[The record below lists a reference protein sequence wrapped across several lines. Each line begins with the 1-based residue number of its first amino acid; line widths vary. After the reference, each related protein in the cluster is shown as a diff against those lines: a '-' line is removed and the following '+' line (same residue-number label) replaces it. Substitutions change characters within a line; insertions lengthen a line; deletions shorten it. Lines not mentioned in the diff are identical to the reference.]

1 MRRGGVRERRGTDN
15 HPGESTDHG
24 GSDVEGDVAVRHAC
38 PMRGTDPAG
47 GRARGRG
54 NQAMPL
60 RGRDR
65 EIVAVREALDTV
77 RGGRGACV
85 VVEGAPGV
93 GKSRLL
99 AELDEMARRFGFD
112 VVSVQADELAQFA
125 AGAALQSALQTS
137 DGSDRTAAATD
148 DQRLWL
154 LDSITDA
161 LEDRAQRAPV
171 AVLVDDAQWADP
183 ATLFVLRTLPGRL
196 SASRILWVLAVRSET
211 ERPTVA
217 RVREDL
223 ERLGAQWLPLG
234 PLPQQELQRIAAD
247 LLGARP
253 SPGLAG
259 LLRGVAGNP
268 FLAIE
273 LVRAFVDTDA
283 ITVAAGVANLR
294 HHGIPVGFRL
304 SVAARLD
311 RLPEDAVRLLQI
323 GSVLGREF
331 DLGTAARMLG
341 RQVGSLLSGV
351 EAALNAGLL
360 SADGT
365 RLAFRHDL
373 IRQAVHDNLPL
384 AVRTTLHR
392 ETADSLRRTGARSAE
407 MAWHVVM
414 SGGPVDD
421 EAVTTLHTAVRE
433 LSSTA
438 PDAAA
443 DFAQRIAGL
452 LPPHDRRRIT
462 LLTEAAEYL
471 GRTRRVHEALDLVD
485 ATLSDGP
492 EPLQEACLRLVA
504 AEIHQAAGDDD
515 AAMTHLQQALDLPAL
530 PPYLR
535 IRMLK
540 TKATGHV
547 YLGDITAAEQTDTGL
562 VEAAYR
568 SGDPAL
574 VVSAEVFQSQT
585 FFYRGRVA
593 RALELAEEA
602 TRRTGT
608 ESAALHLRP
617 PRIPALWLATV
628 LTATDRLADTGR
640 ILREGQRETEALGLG
655 WSLPHWH
662 AARACALLE
671 QGALDDAA
679 VEAEASLTVADELEI
694 TQPNPQAR
702 SVLALVEIRRGDLA
716 KARDHLR
723 AAEAGSGTTAQR
735 YGLWVS
741 FARACLA
748 DAEGRDATAAV
759 ALTGSFGDREP
770 TRLLALPPSHWPGIV
785 RIALR
790 GEDPSVAQAV
800 FGALRSLTAQDDSQ
814 QIIGAVR
821 AHVDGLLHSDPR
833 ALASAVTGYR
843 STGRPLVL
851 AAACEDLG
859 ELMAT
864 SADTTPAIRYF
875 EEAGRLVSASGALR
889 DHERIRRRLRQLG
902 VRTGAPRHH
911 TTGPPPWGN
920 LTESERK
927 LIPLVVEGLTNRAIA
942 DRLYVSVHTVNTHM
956 KHIFTKL
963 GINTRVELTRLA
975 IERDGIA
982 DRAD

>member
-1 MRRGGVRERRGTDN
+1 MTGLR
-15 HPGESTDHG
+15 
-24 GSDVEGDVAVRHAC
+24 
-38 PMRGTDPAG
+38 
-47 GRARGRG
+47 
-54 NQAMPL
+54 L

-65 EIVAVREALDTV
+65 EITAVREALDTV

-85 VVEGAPGV
+85 VVEGTPGV

-99 AELDEMARRFGFD
+99 AELDEMARRSGFD
-112 VVSVQADELAQFA
+112 VVSVRADELDQYA
-125 AGAALQSALQTS
+125 AGAALQSALHSS
-137 DGSDRTAAATD
+137 DGSNRAAAATD

-161 LEDRAQRAPV
+161 LEDRAQHAPV

-196 SASRILWVLAVRSET
+196 AASRILWVLAVRSDT

-223 ERLGAQWLPLG
+223 ERLGARWLTLG
-234 PLPQQELQRIAAD
+234 PLPQQELQDIAAD
-247 LLGARP
+247 VLGARP
-253 SPGLAG
+253 SPGLAR
-259 LLRGVAGNP
+259 LLRAVAGNP

-273 LVRAFVDTDA
+273 LVRAFADTDA
-283 ITVAAGVANLR
+283 AKMEAGEAGLL
-294 HHGIPVGFRL
+294 HDGIPVSFRR
-304 SVAARLD
+304 SIAARLD
-311 RLPEDAVRLLQI
+311 RLPDDAVRLLQI

-360 SADGT
+360 SADGP

-373 IRQAVHDNLPL
+373 IRQAVHENLPL
-384 AVRTTLHR
+384 AVRTALHR
-392 ETADSLRRTGARSAE
+392 EAADSLRGIGARSAE
-407 MAWHVVM
+407 VAWHVVM

-421 EAVTTLHTAVRE
+421 DAVTTLTTAVRE
-433 LSSTA
+433 LSSSA

-443 DFAQRIAGL
+443 DLAQRVAGL
-452 LPPHDRRRIT
+452 LPPHDGRRIT
-462 LLTEAAEYL
+462 LLTDAAEYL

-485 ATLSDGP
+485 TTLPEGL
-492 EPLQEACLRLVA
+492 EPLQEAYLRLVA
-504 AEIHQAAGDDD
+504 AEIHQAAGDDA

-530 PPYLR
+530 PPDLR
-535 IRMLK
+535 VRLLK

-547 YLGDITAAEQTDTGL
+547 YLGDITAAEQTGPWL
-562 VEAAYR
+562 VEASYR
-568 SGDPAL
+568 SHDPAV
-574 VVSAEVFQSQT
+574 VVSAMVFQSQT
-585 FFYRGRVA
+585 SFYRGRLA

-602 TRRTGT
+602 TRRAGT
-608 ESAALHLRP
+608 QSAALYLRP

-628 LTATDRLADTGR
+628 LTATDRLADTER
-640 ILREGQRETEALGLG
+640 VLREGQREAEALGLG

-679 VEAEASLTVADELEI
+679 VEAEASLMVAGELEI
-694 TQPNPQAR
+694 TLPNPQAR

-716 KARDHLR
+716 KAKDHLR
-723 AAEAGSGTTAQR
+723 AAETGSGTNTTQR
-735 YGLWVS
+735 YGPWVS
-741 FARACLA
+741 LARAGLA
-748 DAEGRDATAAV
+748 DAEGEDGEAAA
-759 ALTGSFGDREP
+759 ALTASFQSREP
-770 TRLLALPPSHWPGIV
+770 TRLLAVPPSHWPGIV

-790 GEDPSVAQAV
+790 DKDRSLAQAV
-800 FGALRSLTAQDDSQ
+800 SGALRGLTAQDESR

-821 AHVDGLLHSDPR
+821 THVDGLLHRDPR
-833 ALASAVTGYR
+833 ALASAITGYR
-843 STGRPLVL
+843 STGRPLAL

-859 ELMAT
+859 ELMAA
-864 SADTTPAIRYF
+864 SADTTPAIPYF
-875 EEAGRLVSASGALR
+875 EEAGRLASASGAGR
-889 DHERIRRRLRQLG
+889 DQERIRRRLRRLG
-902 VRTGAPRHH
+902 VRTGPVRNH
-911 TTGPPPWGN
+911 TAGPQGLGS

-963 GINTRVELTRLA
+963 GINSRVELTRLA
-975 IERDGIA
+975 IERAISADGA
-982 DRAD
+982 D

>member
-1 MRRGGVRERRGTDN
+1 M
-15 HPGESTDHG
+15 S
-24 GSDVEGDVAVRHAC
+24 S
-38 PMRGTDPAG
+38 TDPADDQAG
-47 GRARGRG
+47 GRGS
-54 NQAMPL
+54 QAMTGLRL

-65 EIVAVREALDTV
+65 EITAVREALDTV

-85 VVEGAPGV
+85 VVEGTPGV

-99 AELDEMARRFGFD
+99 AELDEMARRSGFD
-112 VVSVQADELAQFA
+112 VVSVRADELDQYA
-125 AGAALQSALQTS
+125 AGAALQSALHSS
-137 DGSDRTAAATD
+137 DGSNRAAAATD

-196 SASRILWVLAVRSET
+196 AASRILWVLAVRSDT

-223 ERLGAQWLPLG
+223 ERLGARWLTLG
-234 PLPQQELQRIAAD
+234 PLPQQELQDIAAD
-247 LLGARP
+247 VLGARP
-253 SPGLAG
+253 SPGLAR
-259 LLRGVAGNP
+259 LLRAVAGNP

-273 LVRAFVDTDA
+273 LVRAFADTDA
-283 ITVAAGVANLR
+283 AKMEAGEAGLL
-294 HHGIPVGFRL
+294 HDGIPVSFRR
-304 SVAARLD
+304 SIAARLD
-311 RLPEDAVRLLQI
+311 RLPDDAVRLLQI

-360 SADGT
+360 SADGP

-373 IRQAVHDNLPL
+373 IRQAVHENLPL
-384 AVRTTLHR
+384 AVRTALHR
-392 ETADSLRRTGARSAE
+392 EAADSLRGIGARSAE
-407 MAWHVVM
+407 VAWHVVM

-421 EAVTTLHTAVRE
+421 DAVTTLTTAVRE
-433 LSSTA
+433 LSSSA

-443 DFAQRIAGL
+443 DLAQRVAGL
-452 LPPHDRRRIT
+452 LPPHDGRRIT
-462 LLTEAAEYL
+462 LLTDAAEYL

-485 ATLSDGP
+485 TTLPEGL
-492 EPLQEACLRLVA
+492 EPLQEAYLRLVA
-504 AEIHQAAGDDD
+504 AEIHQAAGDDA

-530 PPYLR
+530 PPDLR
-535 IRMLK
+535 VRLLK

-547 YLGDITAAEQTDTGL
+547 YLGDITAAEQTGPWL
-562 VEAAYR
+562 VEASYR
-568 SGDPAL
+568 SHDPAV
-574 VVSAEVFQSQT
+574 VVSAMVFQSQT
-585 FFYRGRVA
+585 SFYRGRLA

-602 TRRTGT
+602 TRRAGT
-608 ESAALHLRP
+608 QSAALYLRP

-628 LTATDRLADTGR
+628 LTATDRLADTER
-640 ILREGQRETEALGLG
+640 VLREGQREAEALGLG

-679 VEAEASLTVADELEI
+679 VEAEASLMVAGELEI
-694 TQPNPQAR
+694 TLPNPQAR
-702 SVLALVEIRRGDLA
+702 SVLALVEIRRGGLA
-716 KARDHLR
+716 KAKDHLR
-723 AAEAGSGTTAQR
+723 AAETGSGTNTTQR
-735 YGLWVS
+735 YGPWVS
-741 FARACLA
+741 LARAGLA
-748 DAEGRDATAAV
+748 DAGGEDGEAAA
-759 ALTGSFGDREP
+759 ALTASFQSREP
-770 TRLLALPPSHWPGIV
+770 TRLLAVPPSHWPGIV

-790 GEDPSVAQAV
+790 DKNPSLAQAV
-800 FGALRSLTAQDDSQ
+800 SGALRSLTAQDESR

-821 AHVDGLLHSDPR
+821 THVDGLLHRDPR
-833 ALASAVTGYR
+833 ALASAITGYR
-843 STGRPLVL
+843 STGRPLAL

-859 ELMAT
+859 ELMAA
-864 SADTTPAIRYF
+864 SADTTPAIPYF
-875 EEAGRLVSASGALR
+875 EEAGRLASASGAGR
-889 DHERIRRRLRQLG
+889 DQERIRRRLRRLG
-902 VRTGAPRHH
+902 VRTVPVRNH
-911 TTGPPPWGN
+911 TAGPQGLGS

-963 GINTRVELTRLA
+963 GINSRVELTRLA
-975 IERDGIA
+975 IERAISADGA
-982 DRAD
+982 D

>member
-1 MRRGGVRERRGTDN
+1 MR
-15 HPGESTDHG
+15 S
-24 GSDVEGDVAVRHAC
+24 
-38 PMRGTDPAG
+38 TDPAG
-47 GRARGRG
+47 DRARGHGRG
-54 NQAMPL
+54 NQAMTGLRL

-65 EIVAVREALDTV
+65 EIVAIREALEAV

-112 VVSVQADELAQFA
+112 VVSVRADELDQYA
-125 AGAALQSALQTS
+125 AGAALQSALQSS
-137 DGSDRTAAATD
+137 DGSHRSAAPTD

-171 AVLVDDAQWADP
+171 AVVVDDAQWADP
-183 ATLFVLRTLPGRL
+183 ATLFALRTLPARMA
-196 SASRILWVLAVRSET
+196 ASRILWVLAVRSET

-223 ERLGAQWLPLG
+223 ERLGARWLTLG
-234 PLPQQELQRIAAD
+234 PLPQQELQHIAAD
-247 LLGARP
+247 VLGARP
-253 SPGLAG
+253 SPGLAR

-273 LVRAFVDTDA
+273 LVRSLADTDA
-283 ITVAAGVANLR
+283 VKVDAGVAGLL
-294 HHGIPVGFRL
+294 HDGIPVGFRL
-304 SVAARLD
+304 SVAARLE
-311 RLPEDAVRLLQI
+311 RLPQDAVHLLQI

-341 RQVGSLLSGV
+341 RQVGSLLSGI

-360 SADGT
+360 SADGP

-373 IRQAVHDNLPL
+373 LRQAVHENLPL
-384 AVRTTLHR
+384 AVRTALHR
-392 ETADSLRRTGARSAE
+392 EAADSLRGTGARSAE
-407 MAWHVVM
+407 VAWHVVM

-421 EAVTTLHTAVRE
+421 DAVTTLHTAVRE

-443 DFAQRIAGL
+443 DFAQRVAGL

-462 LLTEAAEYL
+462 LLTDAAEYL

-485 ATLSDGP
+485 ATLSDAL
-492 EPLQEACLRLVA
+492 EPPQEASLRLVA
-504 AEIHQAAGDDD
+504 AEIHQAAGDDA

-530 PPYLR
+530 PPDLR
-535 IRMLK
+535 VRLLK

-562 VEAAYR
+562 VEASYR
-568 SGDPAL
+568 SNDPAI
-574 VVSAEVFQSQT
+574 VVSAMVFQSQT
-585 FFYRGRVA
+585 FFYRGRLA
-593 RALELAEEA
+593 RALELAEQA
-602 TRRTGT
+602 TRRAGT
-608 ESAALHLRP
+608 ESVVLYLRP

-628 LTATDRLADTGR
+628 LTATDRLADTER
-640 ILREGQRETEALGLG
+640 ILREGQREAEALGLG

-662 AARACALLE
+662 ASRACALLE

-716 KARDHLR
+716 KANGHLR
-723 AAEAGSGTTAQR
+723 AAEAGSGTNPQR

-741 FARACLA
+741 LARASLA
-748 DAEGRDATAAV
+748 DAEGRDATATA

-770 TRLLALPPSHWPGIV
+770 TRLLAVPPSHWPAIV

-800 FGALRSLTAQDDSQ
+800 SGALRSLTAQDNSQ

-821 AHVDGLLHSDPR
+821 AHVDGLLHSDPH
-833 ALASAVTGYR
+833 ALASAITGYR
-843 STGRPLVL
+843 SAGRPLAL

-859 ELMAT
+859 ELLAA
-864 SADTTPAIRYF
+864 SADTAPAIPYF
-875 EEAGRLVSASGALR
+875 EEAGELSSASGALR

-902 VRTGAPRHH
+902 VRTGALRHH
-911 TTGPPPWGN
+911 PTGPPEWGN

-927 LIPLVVEGLTNRAIA
+927 LIPLVVDGLTNRAIA
-942 DRLYVSVHTVNTHM
+942 DRLFVSVHTVNTHM

-975 IERDGIA
+975 IERGGVADGA
-982 DRAD
+982 D

>member
-1 MRRGGVRERRGTDN
+1 M
-15 HPGESTDHG
+15 HS
-24 GSDVEGDVAVRHAC
+24 
-38 PMRGTDPAG
+38 TDPAG
-47 GRARGRG
+47 DQAGGRG
-54 NQAMPL
+54 NQAVTGLRL

-65 EIVAVREALDTV
+65 EIVAVREALDAV

-99 AELDEMARRFGFD
+99 AELDEMARRSGFD
-112 VVSVQADELAQFA
+112 VVSVRADELDQYA
-125 AGAALQSALQTS
+125 AAAALQSALQSS
-137 DGSDRTAAATD
+137 DGSDRAAAATV

-196 SASRILWVLAVRSET
+196 AASRILWVLAVRSDT
-211 ERPTVA
+211 ERPIVA

-223 ERLGAQWLPLG
+223 ERLGARWLTLG
-234 PLPQQELQRIAAD
+234 PLPQQELQHIAAD
-247 LLGARP
+247 VLGARP
-253 SPGLAG
+253 SPGLAR

-273 LVRAFVDTDA
+273 LVRAFADTDA
-283 ITVAAGVANLR
+283 VKTEAGEASLL
-294 HHGIPVGFRL
+294 HDGIPVSFRR
-304 SVAARLD
+304 SVAARVD

-360 SADGT
+360 SADGP

-373 IRQAVHDNLPL
+373 IRQAVHENLPL
-384 AVRTTLHR
+384 AVRTALHR
-392 ETADSLRRTGARSAE
+392 EAADALRGIGARSAE
-407 MAWHVVM
+407 VAWHVVM
-414 SGGPVDD
+414 SGGPADD
-421 EAVTTLHTAVRE
+421 DAVTTLTTAVRE
-433 LSSTA
+433 LSSSA

-443 DFAQRIAGL
+443 DLAQRVAGL
-452 LPPHDRRRIT
+452 LPPHDRRRIP
-462 LLTEAAEYL
+462 LLTDAAEYL

-485 ATLSDGP
+485 ATLPEGL

-504 AEIHQAAGDDD
+504 AEIHQAAGDDA
-515 AAMTHLQQALDLPAL
+515 AAMTHLQQALDLPVL
-530 PPYLR
+530 PPDLR
-535 IRMLK
+535 VRLLK

-547 YLGDITAAEQTDTGL
+547 YLGDITAAEQTGTGL
-562 VEAAYR
+562 VEASYR
-568 SGDPAL
+568 SLEPAV
-574 VVSAEVFQSQT
+574 VVSAMVFQSQT
-585 FFYRGRVA
+585 FFYRGCLA

-602 TRRTGT
+602 TRRAGT
-608 ESAALHLRP
+608 QSAALYLRP

-640 ILREGQRETEALGLG
+640 ILQEGQREAEAMGLG

-679 VEAEASLTVADELEI
+679 VEAEASLMVADELEI
-694 TQPNPQAR
+694 TLPNPQAR
-702 SVLALVEIRRGDLA
+702 SVLALVEIRGGDLA

-723 AAEAGSGTTAQR
+723 AAETGPGTNTQR
-735 YGLWVS
+735 YGPWVS
-741 FARACLA
+741 LARAGLA
-748 DAEGRDATAAV
+748 DAEGEDGEAAV
-759 ALTGSFGDREP
+759 ALNGSFASREP
-770 TRLLALPPSHWPGIV
+770 TRLLAVPPSHWPGIV

-790 GEDPSVAQAV
+790 GQDPSLAQAV
-800 FGALRSLTAQDDSQ
+800 SGALRGLTAQEESR

-821 AHVDGLLHSDPR
+821 AHVDGLLHRDPR

-843 STGRPLVL
+843 STGRPLAL

-859 ELMAT
+859 ELMAA
-864 SADTTPAIRYF
+864 SADTTPAISYF
-875 EEAGRLVSASGALR
+875 EEAGQLASASGAGR
-889 DHERIRRRLRQLG
+889 DQERIRRRLRRLG
-902 VRTGAPRHH
+902 VRTAPVRNH
-911 TTGPPPWGN
+911 TAGPQGWGN

-927 LIPLVVEGLTNRAIA
+927 LIPLVVQGLTNRAIA

-963 GINTRVELTRLA
+963 GINSRVELTRLA
-975 IERDGIA
+975 IERGISPDGA
-982 DRAD
+982 D

>member
-1 MRRGGVRERRGTDN
+1 M
-15 HPGESTDHG
+15 S
-24 GSDVEGDVAVRHAC
+24 S
-38 PMRGTDPAG
+38 TDPADDQAG
-47 GRARGRG
+47 GRGH
-54 NQAMPL
+54 QAMTGLRL

-65 EIVAVREALDTV
+65 EITAVREALDTV

-85 VVEGAPGV
+85 VVEGTPGV

-99 AELDEMARRFGFD
+99 AELDEMARRSGFD
-112 VVSVQADELAQFA
+112 VVSVRADELDQYA
-125 AGAALQSALQTS
+125 AGAALQSALHSS
-137 DGSDRTAAATD
+137 DGSNRAAAATD

-161 LEDRAQRAPV
+161 LEDRAQHAPV

-196 SASRILWVLAVRSET
+196 AASRILWVLAVRSDT

-223 ERLGAQWLPLG
+223 ERLGARWLTLG
-234 PLPQQELQRIAAD
+234 PLPQQELQDIAAD
-247 LLGARP
+247 VLGARP
-253 SPGLAG
+253 SPGLAR
-259 LLRGVAGNP
+259 LLRAVAGNP

-273 LVRAFVDTDA
+273 LVRAFADTDA
-283 ITVAAGVANLR
+283 AKTEAGEAGLL
-294 HHGIPVGFRL
+294 HDGIPVSFRR
-304 SVAARLD
+304 SIAARLD
-311 RLPEDAVRLLQI
+311 RLPDDAVRLLQI

-360 SADGT
+360 SADGP

-373 IRQAVHDNLPL
+373 IRQAVHENLPL
-384 AVRTTLHR
+384 AVRTALHR
-392 ETADSLRRTGARSAE
+392 EAADSLRGIGARSAE
-407 MAWHVVM
+407 VAWHVVM

-421 EAVTTLHTAVRE
+421 DAVTTLTTAVRE
-433 LSSTA
+433 LSSSA

-443 DFAQRIAGL
+443 DLAQRVAGL
-452 LPPHDRRRIT
+452 LPPHDGRRIT
-462 LLTEAAEYL
+462 LLTDAAEYL

-485 ATLSDGP
+485 TTLPEGL
-492 EPLQEACLRLVA
+492 EPLQEAHLRLVA
-504 AEIHQAAGDDD
+504 AEIHQAAGDDA

-530 PPYLR
+530 PPDLR
-535 IRMLK
+535 VRLLK

-547 YLGDITAAEQTDTGL
+547 YLGDITAAEQTGPWL
-562 VEAAYR
+562 VEASYR
-568 SGDPAL
+568 SHDPAV
-574 VVSAEVFQSQT
+574 VVSAMVFQSQT
-585 FFYRGRVA
+585 SFYRGRLA

-602 TRRTGT
+602 TRRAGT
-608 ESAALHLRP
+608 QSAALYLRP

-628 LTATDRLADTGR
+628 LTATDRLADTER
-640 ILREGQRETEALGLG
+640 VLREGQREAEALGLG

-679 VEAEASLTVADELEI
+679 VEAEASLMVAGELEI
-694 TQPNPQAR
+694 TLPNPQAR

-716 KARDHLR
+716 KAKDHLR
-723 AAEAGSGTTAQR
+723 AAETGSGTNTTQR
-735 YGLWVS
+735 YGPWVS
-741 FARACLA
+741 LARAGLA
-748 DAEGRDATAAV
+748 DAEGEDGEAAA
-759 ALTGSFGDREP
+759 ALTASFQSREP
-770 TRLLALPPSHWPGIV
+770 TRLLAVPPSHWPGIV

-790 GEDPSVAQAV
+790 DKDPSLAQAV
-800 FGALRSLTAQDDSQ
+800 SGALRSLTAQDESR

-821 AHVDGLLHSDPR
+821 THVDGLLHRDPR
-833 ALASAVTGYR
+833 ALTSAITGYR
-843 STGRPLVL
+843 STGRPLAL

-859 ELMAT
+859 ELMAA
-864 SADTTPAIRYF
+864 SADTTSAIPYF
-875 EEAGRLVSASGALR
+875 EEAGRLASASGAGR
-889 DHERIRRRLRQLG
+889 DQERIRRRLRRLG
-902 VRTGAPRHH
+902 VRTGPVRNH
-911 TTGPPPWGN
+911 TAGPQGLGS

-963 GINTRVELTRLA
+963 GINSRVELTRLA
-975 IERDGIA
+975 IERAISADGA
-982 DRAD
+982 D

>member
-1 MRRGGVRERRGTDN
+1 M
-15 HPGESTDHG
+15 S
-24 GSDVEGDVAVRHAC
+24 S
-38 PMRGTDPAG
+38 TDPADDQAG
-47 GRARGRG
+47 GRR
-54 NQAMPL
+54 NQAMTGPRL

-65 EIVAVREALDTV
+65 EIAAVHEALDAV

-99 AELDEMARRFGFD
+99 AELDEMARRSGFD
-112 VVSVQADELAQFA
+112 VVSVRADELDQYA
-125 AGAALQSALQTS
+125 AGAALQSALQSS
-137 DGSDRTAAATD
+137 DGSNRAAAATD

-154 LDSITDA
+154 LDSIADA

-196 SASRILWVLAVRSET
+196 AASRILWVLAVRSDT

-223 ERLGAQWLPLG
+223 ERLGARWLTLG
-234 PLPQQELQRIAAD
+234 PLPQQELQDIAAD
-247 LLGARP
+247 VLGARP
-253 SPGLAG
+253 SPGLAR

-273 LVRAFVDTDA
+273 LVRAFADTDA
-283 ITVAAGVANLR
+283 VKMEAGEASLL
-294 HHGIPVGFRL
+294 HDGIPVSFRR
-304 SVAARLD
+304 SIAARLD

-360 SADGT
+360 SADGP

-373 IRQAVHDNLPL
+373 IRQAVHENLPL
-384 AVRTTLHR
+384 AVRTALHR
-392 ETADSLRRTGARSAE
+392 DAADSLRGIGARSAE
-407 MAWHVVM
+407 AAWHVVM

-421 EAVTTLHTAVRE
+421 NAVTTLITAVRE
-433 LSSTA
+433 LSSSA

-443 DFAQRIAGL
+443 DLAQRVAGL
-452 LPPHDRRRIT
+452 LPRHDRRRIT
-462 LLTEAAEYL
+462 LLTDAAEYL

-485 ATLSDGP
+485 ATLPEGL

-504 AEIHQAAGDDD
+504 AEIHQAAGDDA

-530 PPYLR
+530 PPDVRVRL
-535 IRMLK
+535 LK
-540 TKATGHV
+540 TKATGHM
-547 YLGDITAAEQTDTGL
+547 YLGDITAAEQTGPGL
-562 VEAAYR
+562 VEASYR
-568 SGDPAL
+568 SHDPAV
-574 VVSAEVFQSQT
+574 VVSAMVFQSQT
-585 FFYRGRVA
+585 FFYRGRLA

-602 TRRTGT
+602 TRRAGT
-608 ESAALHLRP
+608 QSAALYLRP

-628 LTATDRLADTGR
+628 LTATDRLADTER
-640 ILREGQRETEALGLG
+640 VLREGQREAEALGLG

-662 AARACALLE
+662 ARRACALLE
-671 QGALDDAA
+671 QGVLDDAA
-679 VEAEASLTVADELEI
+679 VEAEAGLAVADELEI
-694 TQPNPQAR
+694 TQPNPLAR

-716 KARDHLR
+716 RARDHLR
-723 AAEAGSGTTAQR
+723 AAEAGSGTNAQR
-735 YGLWVS
+735 YGLWVAL
-741 FARACLA
+741 ARAGLA
-748 DAEGRDATAAV
+748 DAEGEDSEAAM
-759 ALTGSFGDREP
+759 ALTGSFKSREP
-770 TRLLALPPSHWPGIV
+770 TRLLAVPPSQWPSIV

-790 GEDPSVAQAV
+790 GEDPSLAQAV
-800 FGALRSLTAQDDSQ
+800 SSALRSLAAQDESG

-821 AHVDGLLHSDPR
+821 AHVDGLLHRDPR
-833 ALASAVTGYR
+833 ALESAITGYR
-843 STGRPLVL
+843 STGRPLAL

-859 ELMAT
+859 ELMAA
-864 SADTTPAIRYF
+864 SADTTPAIPYF
-875 EEAGRLVSASGALR
+875 EEAGQLASASGAGR
-889 DHERIRRRLRQLG
+889 DQERIRRRLRQLG
-902 VRTGAPRHH
+902 VRTAPVRNH
-911 TTGPPPWGN
+911 TAGPQGLES

-942 DRLYVSVHTVNTHM
+942 DWLYVSVHTVNTHM

-963 GINTRVELTRLA
+963 GINSRVELTRLA
-975 IERDGIA
+975 IERGISVDGA
-982 DRAD
+982 D

>member
-1 MRRGGVRERRGTDN
+1 MG
-15 HPGESTDHG
+15 STDP
-24 GSDVEGDVAVRHAC
+24 SGD
-38 PMRGTDPAG
+38 
-47 GRARGRG
+47 RARGSG
-54 NQAMPL
+54 NQTVTRLRL

-65 EIVAVREALDTV
+65 EIVAVREALDAV
-77 RGGRGACV
+77 RGGQGACV

-99 AELDEMARRFGFD
+99 AELDEMARRRGFD
-112 VVSVQADELAQFA
+112 VVSVRADEFDQYA
-125 AGAALQSALQTS
+125 AGAALQSALQS
-137 DGSDRTAAATD
+137 SAGADRAAAAGD
-148 DQRLWL
+148 DQRLLL
-154 LDSITDA
+154 LDSVTDA

-196 SASRILWVLAVRSET
+196 AASRILWVLAVRSET

-217 RVREDL
+217 RVWEDL
-223 ERLGAQWLPLG
+223 ERLGARWLALG
-234 PLPQQELQRIAAD
+234 PLPQKELQHLAAD
-247 LLGARP
+247 VLGARP
-253 SPGLAG
+253 APGLAR
-259 LLRGVAGNP
+259 LLQGVAGNP

-273 LVRAFVDTDA
+273 LVRAFADTDD
-283 ITVAAGVANLR
+283 VRVEAGVANPPR
-294 HHGIPVGFRL
+294 HGIPAGFRL

-311 RLPEDAVRLLQI
+311 RLPEDAVRLVQI

-351 EAALNAGLL
+351 EAALHAGLL
-360 SADGT
+360 SADGP

-373 IRQAVHDNLPL
+373 LRQAVHENLPL
-384 AVRTTLHR
+384 AVRIALHR
-392 ETADSLRRTGARSAE
+392 EAADTLRGTEARSAE
-407 MAWHVVM
+407 AAWHVVM

-421 EAVTTLHTAVRE
+421 DAMTTLHTAVRD

-443 DFAQRIAGL
+443 DLAQRIAGP
-452 LPPHDRRRIT
+452 LPTHDRRRIT

-485 ATLSDGP
+485 ATLSDGL
-492 EPLQEACLRLVA
+492 EPPQEACLRLVA
-504 AEIHQAAGDDD
+504 AEIHQAAGDDA
-515 AAMTHLQQALDLPAL
+515 AAMTHLRQALDLPAL
-530 PPYLR
+530 PPDLR
-535 IRMLK
+535 VRLLK

-568 SGDPAL
+568 SHDPAL
-574 VVSAEVFQSQT
+574 VVSAKVFQSQT
-585 FFYRGRVA
+585 SFYRGRLA

-602 TRRTGT
+602 TGRAGT
-608 ESAALHLRP
+608 ESAALYLRP

-628 LTATDRLADTGR
+628 LTATDRLADTER
-640 ILREGQRETEALGLG
+640 ILREGQREAEALGLG

-662 AARACALLE
+662 AIRACALLE

-679 VEAEASLTVADELEI
+679 VEAEAGLTLADELEI

-702 SVLALVEIRRGDLA
+702 SVLALVEIGRGDLA

-723 AAEAGSGTTAQR
+723 AAEAGSGTTTQR

-741 FARACLA
+741 LARAWLA
-748 DAEGRDATAAV
+748 DAEGRDAAAAA
-759 ALTGSFGDREP
+759 ALTGSFEDREP
-770 TRLLALPPSHWPGIV
+770 TWLLAVPPSHWPGIV

-790 GEDPSVAQAV
+790 GEDASVAWAV
-800 FGALRSLTAQDDSQ
+800 SDALRTLAARDDSQ
-814 QIIGAVR
+814 RIIEAVR
-821 AHVDGLLHSDPR
+821 AHVDGLLHSDPG
-833 ALASAVTGYR
+833 ALASAITGYR
-843 STGRPLVL
+843 STGRPLAL

-864 SADTTPAIRYF
+864 SADTKPAIPYL
-875 EEAGRLVSASGALR
+875 EEAARLASASRALR

-902 VRTGAPRHH
+902 VHTGAVRHR
-911 TTGPPPWGN
+911 TVGPPEWGN
-920 LTESERK
+920 LTESERN
-927 LIPLVVEGLTNRAIA
+927 LIPLVVDGLTNRAIA

-975 IERDGIA
+975 IEHGGIA
-982 DRAD
+982 DGTD

>member
-1 MRRGGVRERRGTDN
+1 M
-15 HPGESTDHG
+15 
-24 GSDVEGDVAVRHAC
+24 AVRHAGA
-38 PMRGTDPAG
+38 MGSTDPARD
-47 GRARGRG
+47 RARGRT
-54 NQAMPL
+54 NQAMTRLRL

-65 EIVAVREALDTV
+65 EITAVREALEAV

-99 AELDEMARRFGFD
+99 AELDELARRFGFD
-112 VVSVQADELAQFA
+112 VVGVRADELDQYA
-125 AGAALQSALQTS
+125 AGAALQSALQCSDTS
-137 DGSDRTAAATD
+137 HRAAAATD
-148 DQRLWL
+148 DRRLWL
-154 LDSITDA
+154 LDSITNA
-161 LEDRAQRAPV
+161 LEDRAQHAPV
-171 AVLVDDAQWADP
+171 TVLVDDAQWADP
-183 ATLFVLRTLPGRL
+183 ATLFVLRTLPERL
-196 SASRILWVLAVRSET
+196 AASRILWVLAVRSET

-217 RVREDL
+217 RVREDF
-223 ERLGAQWLPLG
+223 ERLGARWLTLG
-234 PLPQQELQRIAAD
+234 PLPQQELEHIAAD
-247 LLGARP
+247 VLGARP
-253 SPGLAG
+253 SPGLAR

-273 LVRAFVDTDA
+273 LVRAIAGTHAVNVDG
-283 ITVAAGVANLR
+283 GVARLL
-294 HHGIPVGFRL
+294 HHGIPVAFRL

-311 RLPEDAVRLLQI
+311 RLPEDAVRLLQM

-331 DLGTAARMLG
+331 ELGTAARMLG
-341 RQVGSLLSGV
+341 RPVGSLLSGV
-351 EAALNAGLL
+351 EAALNTGLL
-360 SADGT
+360 TADGP

-373 IRQAVHDNLPL
+373 IRQAVNENLPL
-384 AVRTTLHR
+384 AVRIALHR
-392 ETADSLRRTGARSAE
+392 EAADSLRGTGARSAE
-407 MAWHVVM
+407 VAWHVVM
-414 SGGPVDD
+414 SGGPVNDD
-421 EAVTTLHTAVRE
+421 AVTTLHTAVRE

-438 PDAAA
+438 PGAAA
-443 DFAQRIAGL
+443 DFAQQIAGL

-462 LLTEAAEYL
+462 LLTDAAEYL

-485 ATLSDGP
+485 ATLADGP
-492 EPLQEACLRLVA
+492 EPQQEACLRLVA
-504 AEIHQAAGDDD
+504 AEVHQAAGEDT

-530 PPYLR
+530 PPDLR
-535 IRMLK
+535 IRLLK

-568 SGDPAL
+568 SHDPAL

-585 FFYRGRVA
+585 FFYRGRLA

-602 TRRTGT
+602 TGRAGT
-608 ESAALHLRP
+608 ESAVLHLRP

-628 LTATDRLADTGR
+628 LTATDRLADTER
-640 ILREGQRETEALGLG
+640 ILREGQREAEALGLG

-679 VEAEASLTVADELEI
+679 VEAEASLAVADELEI
-694 TQPNPQAR
+694 TQPTPQAR

-716 KARDHLR
+716 KAREHLR
-723 AAEAGSGTTAQR
+723 AAEADSDTTEQR
-735 YGLWVS
+735 YGRWVS
-741 FARACLA
+741 LARACLA
-748 DAEGRDATAAV
+748 DAEGRDTTAAM
-759 ALTGSFGDREP
+759 ALAGSFGDREP
-770 TRLLALPPSHWPGIV
+770 TRLLAVPPSHWPGIV

-800 FGALRSLTAQDDSQ
+800 SGALHNMTAQDDSQ
-814 QIIGAVR
+814 QIIGAVC
-821 AHVDGLLHSDPR
+821 AHVDGMLHSDPR
-833 ALASAVTGYR
+833 ALASAITGYR
-843 STGRPLVL
+843 STGRPLAL

-859 ELMAT
+859 GLMAASDDTT
-864 SADTTPAIRYF
+864 SAIPYF
-875 EEAGRLVSASGALR
+875 EEAGRLASASGALR

-902 VRTGAPRHH
+902 VRTSAVRHR
-911 TTGPPPWGN
+911 TTGPPEWGN

-927 LIPLVVEGLTNRAIA
+927 LIPLVVDGLTNRAIA

-975 IERDGIA
+975 IARGGIA
-982 DRAD
+982 DGAD

>member
-1 MRRGGVRERRGTDN
+1 MR
-15 HPGESTDHG
+15 S
-24 GSDVEGDVAVRHAC
+24 
-38 PMRGTDPAG
+38 TDPADEQIH
-47 GRARGRG
+47 GRG
-54 NQAMPL
+54 KQAMNRLRL

-65 EIVAVREALDTV
+65 EMATVREALKVV

-85 VVEGAPGV
+85 VVEGTPGV

-99 AELDEMARRFGFD
+99 AELDELARRAGFD
-112 VVSVQADELAQFA
+112 VVSVRADELDQYA
-125 AGAALQSALQTS
+125 AGAALQSAVRSL
-137 DGSDRTAAATD
+137 GSRRAAAATD
-148 DQRLWL
+148 DQRLRL
-154 LDSITDA
+154 LDDTADA
-161 LEDRAQRAPV
+161 LEERAQRAPV

-183 ATLFVLRTLPGRL
+183 ATLYMLRTLPARL
-196 SASRILWVLAVRSET
+196 AASRILWVLAVRSET

-217 RVREDL
+217 RMREDL
-223 ERLGAQWLPLG
+223 ERLGARWLTLSPLS
-234 PLPQQELQRIAAD
+234 QHELRHIAAD
-247 LLGARP
+247 VLGAGP

-273 LVRAFVDTDA
+273 LVRACADTDA
-283 ITVAAGVANLR
+283 AEEDGGVP
-294 HHGIPVGFRL
+294 HQGIPAGFRL
-304 SVAARLD
+304 SLAARLD
-311 RLPEDAVRLLQI
+311 RLPEDAVRLLQV

-341 RQVGSLLSGV
+341 RQAGSLLSGV

-360 SADGT
+360 FADGP

-373 IRQAVHDNLPL
+373 IRQAVHENLPL
-384 AVRTTLHR
+384 AVRTALHR
-392 ETADSLRRTGARSAE
+392 EAADCLRDTGTRSATV
-407 MAWHVVM
+407 AWHMVM
-414 SGGPVDD
+414 SGGPLDND
-421 EAVTTLHTAVRE
+421 ALTTLHTAVRDV
-433 LSSTA
+433 SSTA

-452 LPPHDRRRIT
+452 LPPHDRRRVT
-462 LLTEAAEYL
+462 LLTDAAEYL

-485 ATLSDGP
+485 ATLSDDL

-530 PPYLR
+530 PPDVRTRL
-535 IRMLK
+535 LK

-568 SGDPAL
+568 SKDPAL
-574 VVSAEVFQSQT
+574 VASAKVFRSQT
-585 FFYRGRVA
+585 SFYRGRLA
-593 RALELAEEA
+593 RAIELAEEA
-602 TRRTGT
+602 TGGAGT
-608 ESAALHLRP
+608 ESAALCLRP

-628 LTATDRLADTGR
+628 LTFTDRLADTGR
-640 ILREGQRETEALGLG
+640 ILREGQRVAEEQGLG

-679 VEAEASLTVADELEI
+679 VEAEACLAVADELEI
-694 TQPNPQAR
+694 ARLHPQAR
-702 SVLALVEIRRGDLA
+702 SLLAWVEIRRGDLA
-716 KARDHLR
+716 RAREHLGT
-723 AAEAGSGTTAQR
+723 AEAALGATTHR

-741 FARACLA
+741 LARACLA
-748 DAEGRDATAAV
+748 GAEGRDATAAA
-759 ALTGSFGDREP
+759 ALTGSFEDREP
-770 TRLLALPPSHWPGIV
+770 ARLLAVPPSLWPEIV
-785 RIALR
+785 RMALR

-800 FGALRSLTAQDDSQ
+800 SGALHNLTAQDDSQ
-814 QIIGAVR
+814 QIIVTVR
-821 AHVDGLLHSDPR
+821 AHVDGLLHGDPR
-833 ALASAVTGYR
+833 ALASAINGYR
-843 STGRPLVL
+843 SAGRPLAL
-851 AAACEDLG
+851 AAASEDLG

-864 SADTTPAIRYF
+864 SADAAPAIRYL
-875 EEAGRLVSASGALR
+875 EEAGQLTSASGALR
-889 DHERIRRRLRQLG
+889 DHARIRRRLRQLG
-902 VRTGAPRHH
+902 VRTSAVRQCR
-911 TTGPPPWGN
+911 TGFPEWGS

-975 IERDGIA
+975 IEQGGVGDGA
-982 DRAD
+982 DRAVPS